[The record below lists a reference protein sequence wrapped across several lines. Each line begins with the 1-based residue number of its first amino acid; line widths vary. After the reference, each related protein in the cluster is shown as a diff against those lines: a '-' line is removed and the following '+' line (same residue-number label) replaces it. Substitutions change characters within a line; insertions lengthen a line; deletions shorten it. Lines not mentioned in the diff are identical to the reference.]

1 MTVTPEKVITGQKCQ
16 SRTVR
21 YPVNTNYSL
30 SKELKISSGL
40 QFRYRTVQVY
50 IFFKK
55 RPGLR
60 IEATTVTVSYCTV
73 EVLVPIVLFSII
85 LLYFGRNIRTSTIEY
100 RYLNQSIS
108 TPLIFILSTVFASLL
123 IVMLRLWLGILK
135 NYEAT
140 VTKS

>member
-21 YPVNTNYSL
+21 YPVHTNYSL

-85 LLYFGRNIRTSTIEY
+85 LFHTLVVTFVPVPSSTDTLTRVLVPIP
-100 RYLNQSIS
+100 
-108 TPLIFILSTVFASLL
+108 T
-123 IVMLRLWLGILK
+123 
-135 NYEAT
+135 
-140 VTKS
+140 